1 MGISKEFFIYPK
13 TFYPNFMG
21 YIRVIYGLYSC
32 NSLDISQNRWKHLG
46 DDGMSI
52 MVYDGIYDDGINEDD
67 DQFEGHGIWWSWLM
81 GKSPGT
87 PFFPI
92 ETWQR
97 GYLPAM
103 WCPISE
109 VGFLIY
115 KYISPW
121 GLWWWH
127 NHSFMGMFFCFLSPI
142 NRFSIFSQ
150 AH

>member
-1 MGISKEFFIYPK
+1 MGISKKFFIYPN
-13 TFYPNFMG
+13 TLYPNFMG

-32 NSLDISQNRWKHLG
+32 NSLWKHLG

-52 MVYDGIYDDGINEDD
+52 MVYDGIYDNGINEDD

-81 GKSPGT
+81 GKSSGT

-109 VGFLIY
+109 VGFLIINTSVLGVY
-115 KYISPW
+115 GDDIIIVSW
-121 GLWWWH
+121 GC
-127 NHSFMGMFFCFLSPI
+127 FFFFKSPI